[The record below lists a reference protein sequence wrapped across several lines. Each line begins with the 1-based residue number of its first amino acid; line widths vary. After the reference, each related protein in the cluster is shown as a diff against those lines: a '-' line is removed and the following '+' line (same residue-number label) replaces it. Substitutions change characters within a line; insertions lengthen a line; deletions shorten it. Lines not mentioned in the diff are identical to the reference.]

1 MTLRK
6 FPPASAAVL
15 AVTVLASAAQAQQ
28 AETTA
33 GWEIPYG
40 SRTTATSSQAWSG
53 AGASAGAA
61 ARSEAGNR
69 VIIDGVIQT
78 GVGVSAQASALT
90 QSATG
95 VGLNS
100 QSQSGLFTSAGA
112 SAIGNQLNVVV
123 NGNYNTVVINNRQT
137 NTGDIT
143 AHAGATAN
151 TQSSQGE
158 AANDR

>member
-6 FPPASAAVL
+6 FPPESAAVL
-15 AVTVLASAAQAQQ
+15 AVTVLAWAAQAQK

-78 GVGVSAQASALT
+78 GVGVST
-90 QSATG
+90 QTGLFGGG
-95 VGLNS
+95 VGSNA
-100 QSQSGLFTSAGA
+100 T
-112 SAIGNQLNVVV
+112 AIGNQLNVNVT
-123 NGNYNTVVINNRQT
+123 GRYNTVIVNSTQINN
-137 NTGDIT
+137 GDIN
-143 AHAGATAN
+143 AN
-151 TQSSQGE
+151 ANANGNVSS
-158 AANDR
+158 ANDQD

>member
-78 GVGVSAQASALT
+78 GVGVSSQTGLFGG
-90 QSATG
+90 G
-95 VGLNS
+95 VG
-100 QSQSGLFTSAGA
+100 SGAT
-112 SAIGNQLNVVV
+112 AIGNQLNVNVS
-123 NGNYNTVVINNRQT
+123 GRYNTVIINSTQINN
-137 NTGDIT
+137 GDIN
-143 AHAGATAN
+143 AN
-151 TQSSQGE
+151 
-158 AANDR
+158 ANANGNVSTDNDQD

>member
-53 AGASAGAA
+53 AGASAGTA

-78 GVGVSAQASALT
+78 GVGVSSEGGLFGG
-90 QSATG
+90 G
-95 VGLNS
+95 VG
-100 QSQSGLFTSAGA
+100 SGAT
-112 SAIGNQLNVVV
+112 AIGNQLNVNVS
-123 NGNYNTVVINNRQT
+123 GRYNTVIINSTQINN
-137 NTGDIT
+137 GDIN
-143 AHAGATAN
+143 AN
-151 TQSSQGE
+151 
-158 AANDR
+158 ANANGNVSTDNDQD

>member
-6 FPPASAAVL
+6 FPTASAAVL

-78 GVGVSAQASALT
+78 GVGVSSQGGLFGG
-90 QSATG
+90 G
-95 VGLNS
+95 VG
-100 QSQSGLFTSAGA
+100 SGAT
-112 SAIGNQLNVVV
+112 AIGNQLNVNVS
-123 NGNYNTVVINNRQT
+123 GRYNTVIINSTQINN
-137 NTGDIT
+137 GDIN
-143 AHAGATAN
+143 AN
-151 TQSSQGE
+151 
-158 AANDR
+158 ANANGNVSTDNDQD

>member
-40 SRTTATSSQAWSG
+40 SRTTGTSSQAWSG

-78 GVGVSAQASALT
+78 GVGVSSQTGLFGG
-90 QSATG
+90 G
-95 VGLNS
+95 VG
-100 QSQSGLFTSAGA
+100 SGAT
-112 SAIGNQLNVVV
+112 AIGNQLNVNVT
-123 NGNYNTVVINNRQT
+123 GRYNTVIVNSNQINN
-137 NTGDIT
+137 GDIN
-143 AHAGATAN
+143 ANATAN
-151 TQSSQGE
+151 GNVSN
-158 AANDR
+158 ANDQD

>member
-78 GVGVSAQASALT
+78 GVGVSSEGGLFGG
-90 QSATG
+90 G
-95 VGLNS
+95 VG
-100 QSQSGLFTSAGA
+100 SGAT
-112 SAIGNQLNVVV
+112 AIGNQLNVNVS
-123 NGNYNTVVINNRQT
+123 GRYNTVIINSTQINN
-137 NTGDIT
+137 GDIN
-143 AHAGATAN
+143 AN
-151 TQSSQGE
+151 
-158 AANDR
+158 ANANGNVSTDNDQD

>member
-78 GVGVSAQASALT
+78 GVGVSSQGGLFGG
-90 QSATG
+90 G
-95 VGLNS
+95 VG
-100 QSQSGLFTSAGA
+100 SGAT
-112 SAIGNQLNVVV
+112 AIGNQLNVNVS
-123 NGNYNTVVINNRQT
+123 GRYNTVIINSTQINN
-137 NTGDIT
+137 GDIN
-143 AHAGATAN
+143 AN
-151 TQSSQGE
+151 
-158 AANDR
+158 ANANGNVSTDNDQD